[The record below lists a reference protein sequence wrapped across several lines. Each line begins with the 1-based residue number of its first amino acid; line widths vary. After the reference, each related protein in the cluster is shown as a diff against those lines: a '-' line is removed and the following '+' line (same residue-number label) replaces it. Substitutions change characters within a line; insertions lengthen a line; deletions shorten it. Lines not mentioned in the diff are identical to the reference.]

1 MISLLSCNYNTWFC
15 RFHVDSEDELDKL
28 PTHDTE
34 GKTVDTK
41 SVKSCAYGSRAT
53 CANGKTYILS
63 GENKWVVY
71 HGASSGLGSSG
82 GSGDT
87 EENIEPISDDMIY
100 DLFK

>member
-1 MISLLSCNYNTWFC
+1 MD
-15 RFHVDSEDELDKL
+15 V
-28 PTHDTE
+28 
-34 GKTVDTK
+34 K

-53 CANGKTYILS
+53 CGNGKTYILS
-63 GENKWVVY
+63 GENKWVTY
-71 HGASSGLGSSG
+71 TGTSGGGSGGSG